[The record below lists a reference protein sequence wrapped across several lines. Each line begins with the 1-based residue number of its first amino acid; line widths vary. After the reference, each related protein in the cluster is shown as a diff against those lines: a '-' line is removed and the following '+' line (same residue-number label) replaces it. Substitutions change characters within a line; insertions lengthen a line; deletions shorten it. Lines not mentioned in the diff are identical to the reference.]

1 MTASVISKFITGMK
15 KIKLIVLACM
25 LMIAADAQQ
34 VIKLYHNTPPGNLT
48 TVDKEIWRK
57 PENGRPTVKNVTV
70 PTLTIFIPAKQNAA
84 RSAVIICPGGGYLNL
99 SIEDGGYDIA
109 KQLNGY
115 GITAFVLKYRTWQDS
130 TFSGY
135 NNIPMMDLRE
145 AVKIIYD
152 SAVKWKLDT
161 THIGL
166 LGLSA
171 GGHLAAMASNTN
183 SMKRPAFTSLIY
195 PVVSFMDELTS
206 RSSKT
211 RGTLIGNNPSLAEK
225 IANSPELQVSA
236 NTPPAFIVHAE
247 DDSTALVGNSLA
259 YHKALVEKKIAC
271 QLLVYQ
277 KGGHGFALY
286 NRAQDEY
293 WMAAFIK
300 WLGLNGFYRQ

>member
-1 MTASVISKFITGMK
+1 MK
-15 KIKLIVLACM
+15 KIKWALAAC
-25 LMIAADAQQ
+25 LLVAVANAQQ
-34 VIKLYHNTPPGNLT
+34 AIQLYRGTPPGNLT
-48 TVDKEIWRK
+48 IVNNEIFRQ
-57 PENGRPTVKNVTV
+57 PANGRPTVKNVTM
-70 PTLTIFIPAKQNAA
+70 PTLTIFSPEKQNAA

-109 KQLNGY
+109 KQLNNY

-130 TFSGY
+130 TFKGF
-135 NNIPMMDLRE
+135 NNIPMMDLRQ

-152 SAVKWKLDT
+152 SAAKWQLDT

-171 GGHLAAMASNTN
+171 GGHLAAMASNTA
-183 SMKRPAFTSLIY
+183 SMKHPAFTGLIY
-195 PVVSFMDELTS
+195 PVISFMDELTS
-206 RSSKT
+206 RGSKT
-211 RGTLIGNNPSLAEK
+211 RGTLIGANPTKAEK
-225 IANSPELQVSA
+225 MANSPELHVSA

-286 NRAQDEY
+286 NKTQDEY
-293 WMAAFIK
+293 WLPAFVK
-300 WLGLNGFYRQ
+300 WMGLNGFYKK